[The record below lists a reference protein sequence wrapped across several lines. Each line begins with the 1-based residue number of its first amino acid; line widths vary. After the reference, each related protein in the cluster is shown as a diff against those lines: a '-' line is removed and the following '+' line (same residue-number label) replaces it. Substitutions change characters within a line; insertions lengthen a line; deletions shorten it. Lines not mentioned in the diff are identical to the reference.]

1 MTGQTGHTHNLHK
14 YKSYTTSR
22 ALAQIKLGVVF
33 LRVILNV
40 FQVSVHTETTYE
52 SRPMR
57 NYISNARTQR
67 SEANYNGD
75 TRICFLKFRFTAMNP
90 TSPLRNSLGV
100 SLFQLD
106 PVSWVSFNHFLI
118 STILI
123 LSTKRVRSCPH
134 RLPAAH
140 HTVGS

>member
-1 MTGQTGHTHNLHK
+1 
-14 YKSYTTSR
+14 
-22 ALAQIKLGVVF
+22 
-33 LRVILNV
+33 VILNV
-40 FQVSVHTETTYE
+40 FQVSVHTETTYQ

-75 TRICFLKFRFTAMNP
+75 IRICFLKFRFTTMNP

-106 PVSWVSFNHFLI
+106 PVSWVSFNHFLA
-118 STILI
+118 S
-123 LSTKRVRSCPH
+123 LS
-134 RLPAAH
+134 
-140 HTVGS
+140 